1 MSERGI
7 RLLRTADGQVSE
19 LIALFS
25 DRDASA
31 LNLPCPRR
39 EKLGDGSVGAL
50 AAHTADNYLRIA
62 GFLQSAGQVPDPPA
76 GAERRHRTPRWPK
89 ARGHARGTHA
99 GHGQGTHDGDY
110 AAQTVDLPGLL
121 ERLSSSRDSLSALAE
136 LTDGQL
142 DSVPPAS
149 DMRFCDGQRTLE
161 QVLTSLLRHQS
172 HQVDALRA
180 ALA

>member
-1 MSERGI
+1 MPLMSERGI
-7 RLLRTADGQVSE
+7 QLLRTADGQVSE

-25 DRDASA
+25 NRDGSA
-31 LNLPCPRR
+31 LNLPCPSR

-62 GFLQSAGQVPDPPA
+62 GFLQSGHPP
-76 GAERRHRTPRWPK
+76 
-89 ARGHARGTHA
+89 GTHA
-99 GHGQGTHDGDY
+99 GHGQGAHGSDY

-121 ERLSSSRDSLSALAE
+121 ARLSSSQDCLSALAE
-136 LTDGQL
+136 LTDSRL

-149 DMRFCDGQRTLE
+149 DMRFCDGQRTLA